1 MLLCNIAWWF
11 AYIAAAIFLQRFTVG
26 VDFLLPGIIVV
37 LQERKI
43 VQFVLVFLV
52 FVIIQEGIGTM
63 PFGNVFLWY
72 LLAIVF
78 FYAWRWFFE
87 VESFTFILLLSAA
100 LAVSHYFIVS
110 TLANIQ
116 DIYIDYK
123 ALQDESFYQ
132 MFLTPII
139 WHTINYLRRG
149 VRSVAQD

>member
-1 MLLCNIAWWF
+1 MVLLNISWWGI
-11 AYIAAAIFLQRFTVG
+11 YIVAAVFLQCFTVG
-26 VDFLLPGIIVV
+26 VDFLLPGIIVA
-37 LQERKI
+37 LQERRPLQFLA
-43 VQFVLVFLV
+43 VFLAFVL
-52 FVIIQEGIGTM
+52 IQEGIGTM

-72 LLAIVF
+72 LLTIVF
-78 FYAWRWFFE
+78 FYAWQWFFE
-87 VESFTFILLLSAA
+87 VESFTFILLLSIA

-110 TLANIQ
+110 VLANIQ